1 MIVKLMLASHPDS
14 CLVCDKGSRCQL
26 RQIAADLGI
35 GLLELQRIPQTATI
49 EEANPFMERD
59 MSKCILCAKCVRACQ
74 ELVVEGAID
83 YFQRGFAAR
92 PATFNSVPLEKSECT
107 FCGVCAALCPT
118 GALLEKERA
127 YHGTASKLVYTICP
141 YCGCGCSISLEVK
154 DNCVVGA
161 RPGKADTENGGTL
174 CIKGSYGYD
183 FIHSPDRLK
192 RPLIKVNGAFQET
205 SWERALERPPGHLTS
220 SKNNTART
228 A

>member
-14 CLVCDKGSRCQL
+14 CLVCDKSNRCQL

-49 EEANPFMERD
+49 EEANPLYGKGYEQMY
-59 MSKCILCAKCVRACQ
+59 SLCQMWRACQ

-127 YHGTASKLVYTICP
+127 YHGTAS
-141 YCGCGCSISLEVK
+141 
-154 DNCVVGA
+154 NC
-161 RPGKADTENGGTL
+161 
-174 CIKGSYGYD
+174 
-183 FIHSPDRLK
+183 
-192 RPLIKVNGAFQET
+192 
-205 SWERALERPPGHLTS
+205 
-220 SKNNTART
+220 
-228 A
+228 